1 VCVTVWLQCGC
12 RVLQCFAVLQSV
24 LQLVLQRAYLLAKV
38 GTKRNVWSS
47 WVPLPAPT
55 PASAAATST
64 ATANANTTT
73 TYVTHSYVTLLIHE

>member
-1 VCVTVWLQCGC
+1 MH
-12 RVLQCFAVLQSV
+12 
-24 LQLVLQRAYLLAKV
+24 LLAKV

-55 PASAAATST
+55 PASAAAIST

-73 TYVTHSYVTLLIHE
+73 TRAGHDADVVF